1 MRIVQII
8 DSLEAGGA
16 ERMAVNY
23 ANSLA
28 KEIDFS
34 GLITSR
40 KEGLLRNQV
49 HESVSYL
56 FLSKKRKIDFR
67 AVFKLRK
74 YLIKNKVDVIHAH
87 SSSFFIASLVKVTL
101 PKIKIIWHD
110 HYGISQD
117 LSSRK
122 NLTLKISSLLFTGII
137 SVNSALKDWAK
148 LYLWCSN
155 IVYIPNFIIESPISD
170 EKVYLNGLEGK
181 RIICIANLRPQ
192 KNHELLIEA
201 AHTIINNHPDWSFHL
216 IGKDF
221 EDEYSRQLRKKVS
234 DLKLQ
239 KNVFFY
245 GSSNNVSSALAQS
258 QIAILP
264 SLSEGLPLA
273 ILEYGLHKLPVIAT
287 NVGQVAKL
295 ITSETDGLVVESN
308 HCNEFVE
315 AIERLILDEK
325 LRDDIALALHHNIQL
340 NFSETTIIKEYLL
353 WLKSLTTFTI

>member
-122 NLTLKISSLLFTGII
+122 I
-137 SVNSALKDWAK
+137 
-148 LYLWCSN
+148 
-155 IVYIPNFIIESPISD
+155 
-170 EKVYLNGLEGK
+170 
-181 RIICIANLRPQ
+181 
-192 KNHELLIEA
+192 
-201 AHTIINNHPDWSFHL
+201 
-216 IGKDF
+216 
-221 EDEYSRQLRKKVS
+221 
-234 DLKLQ
+234 
-239 KNVFFY
+239 
-245 GSSNNVSSALAQS
+245 
-258 QIAILP
+258 
-264 SLSEGLPLA
+264 
-273 ILEYGLHKLPVIAT
+273 
-287 NVGQVAKL
+287 
-295 ITSETDGLVVESN
+295 
-308 HCNEFVE
+308 
-315 AIERLILDEK
+315 
-325 LRDDIALALHHNIQL
+325 
-340 NFSETTIIKEYLL
+340 
-353 WLKSLTTFTI
+353 